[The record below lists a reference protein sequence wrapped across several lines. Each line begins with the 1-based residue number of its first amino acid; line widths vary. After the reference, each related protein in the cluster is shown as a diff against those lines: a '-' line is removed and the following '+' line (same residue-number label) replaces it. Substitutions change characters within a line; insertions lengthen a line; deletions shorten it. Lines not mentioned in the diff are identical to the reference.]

1 MYNHVPV
8 HFNHPLIFQDFIIL
22 NLRNVT
28 YCYDLVIMKEKDIIE
43 LWRTQTKT
51 TKTSRDMGCLSYIY
65 RAK

>member
-43 LWRTQTKT
+43 L
-51 TKTSRDMGCLSYIY
+51 
-65 RAK
+65 